1 MVDPPRAPRDESP
14 PLRAFFAIELAAPAR
29 AAAGDLLHALHERPG
44 ADRVRWVREENL
56 HVTLRFLGD
65 IATDTVPALLHAVAA
80 RTAAIAPFS
89 IGLGAVHLFPSQRRP
104 RVVAL
109 AVQPPEP
116 ILELAAAVEHGVV
129 EAGFEP
135 EPRRFRAH
143 LTLGR
148 VRPRQKLPDVTGP
161 DTPDADPTRV
171 REAILFRSELHRS
184 GSRYTPLGRA
194 PLGAER

>member
-1 MVDPPRAPRDESP
+1 VDPPRAPRDEAAT
-14 PLRAFFAIELAAPAR
+14 LRAFFAIELAAPAR
-29 AAAGDLLHALHERPG
+29 AAAGALLHALRERPG
-44 ADRVRWVREENL
+44 ADGVRWVREENL

-65 IATDTVPALLHAVAA
+65 VAEDAVPALLRGVAA
-80 RTAAIAPFS
+80 RTVAIAPFS
-89 IGLGAVHLFPSQRRP
+89 MGLGAVHPFPSQRRP

-116 ILELAAAVEHGVV
+116 MLELAAAVERGVV

-148 VRPRQKLPDVTGP
+148 VRPRQKLPHVTGP
-161 DTPDADPTRV
+161 DTPEAEPTRV
-171 REAILFRSELHRS
+171 EEVVLFRSEQHLR

-194 PLGAER
+194 PLGER